1 MQQTSRKKLKTLNWF
16 QYIRF
21 PPLFFFLKMLFS
33 SIALKKTYYRHF
45 QTSSLRIYLLLNILP
60 IWCHHPED
68 MLKPENLDIVSF
80 LCCYLCAQCVS
91 KQPYSEASVLLLHA
105 CSVGFDFSQPCCPWG
120 SPGKSPGVGCI
131 SYSRGSSWPR
141 ARTHSS
147 RVSCIGRR
155 ILYYSATWEALSV
168 DNFS

>member
-1 MQQTSRKKLKTLNWF
+1 MISIYKVS
-16 QYIRF
+16 
-21 PPLFFFLKMLFS
+21 PPILFLKNVIFKHSFKKNLLQKFS
-33 SIALKKTYYRHF
+33 NKQFENISITQYFANLV
-45 QTSSLRIYLLLNILP
+45 SSSQ
-60 IWCHHPED
+60 D
-68 MLKPENLDIVSF
+68 MLKPENLDIISF

-91 KQPYSEASVLLLHA
+91 KQPYPEASVLLLHA
-105 CSVGFDFSQPCCPWG
+105 CSVGFDFSQPCCPCG

-141 ARTHSS
+141 ARTHIS

-155 ILYYSATWEALSV
+155 ILYCSATWEALSV